1 MGLPGGPA
9 VGNPSA
15 MLPRSLTRN
24 EYLADIAVHVAGIA
38 ASIAGAAVLIVIAS
52 VEGRATPIVTASI
65 YCFGLLLMW
74 TASLLYNA
82 IRPVKRTSWLRRF
95 DHAAIFIMIA
105 GSCTPFALQG
115 PHGWRI
121 LYVVLLW
128 TFALGAAGIKLALP
142 GRFEKVMIWL
152 YLGLGWGGAAILAA
166 QIGQLPT
173 GPAILLAM
181 GGVLYSVGVIF
192 HVWDKLKFSNAV
204 WHIFVLAAAVCHYGA
219 IMGGVV
225 LNGA

>member
-1 MGLPGGPA
+1 
-9 VGNPSA
+9 
-15 MLPRSLTRN
+15 MLPRALTRN
-24 EYLADIAVHVAGIA
+24 EYLADLAVHIAGIA
-38 ASIAGAAVLIVIAS
+38 ASIAGAAILIVIAS
-52 VEGRATPIVTASI
+52 LEGRATPIVTASI

-74 TASLLYNA
+74 TASLFYNA

-115 PHGWRI
+115 PPGWRVF
-121 LYVVLLW
+121 YVVVLW
-128 TFALGAAGIKLALP
+128 TLAFAGAFLKLILP
-142 GRFEKVMIWL
+142 GRLEKLMIWL

-166 QIGQLPT
+166 QIGDLPL
-173 GPAILLAM
+173 GPAILLAL

-192 HVWDKLKFSNAV
+192 HVWDSLKFSNAV
-204 WHIFVLAAAVCHYGA
+204 WHMFVLAAAVCHYGA

-225 LNGA
+225 LNHV